1 MQNGSRQDTHPLLN
15 SNLPMHFGDHNRQTS
30 GHLFSYTY
38 KQRRLLLY
46 EEWNAPEVW
55 KYGIWY

>member
-1 MQNGSRQDTHPLLN
+1 MARVRTHIHCSIRICQSTLVTIN
-15 SNLPMHFGDHNRQTS
+15 SQTS
-30 GHLFSYTY
+30 RHLFSYTY
-38 KQRRLLLY
+38 KQRRVLLY